1 MVLRERALLLYTM
14 LRKTLSLTSLP
25 AVVAALLL
33 VSLLPLA
40 LCDQAASCPMQ
51 EAREGA
57 GADVS
62 CVPGPTFDCC
72 DGDEAPSPR
81 SPDRE
86 LLAKHL
92 PSAASIVTSMPVIP
106 PRPHVAGTSHR
117 SALGVSAADVPLFT
131 LHAALLI

>member
-1 MVLRERALLLYTM
+1 M
-14 LRKTLSLTSLP
+14 LQRTLSLTSLS

-51 EAREGA
+51 EARQGA

-72 DGDEAPSPR
+72 DGDAAPSPW
-81 SPDRE
+81 SSDRE
-86 LLAKHL
+86 FLVKRL
-92 PSAASIVTSMPVIP
+92 PSAASIVMSMPAIP
-106 PRPHVAGTSHR
+106 SRPDVAGTSHR
-117 SALGVSAADVPLFT
+117 SEPGVSAADVPLFT